1 MQITQEQFN
10 EVHSWTIIIIP
21 SEDWPNPK
29 ANPHERT
36 FYVANTPNYVPQY
49 VLRRSEFVKL
59 ACHGIYVQTTA

>member
-1 MQITQEQFN
+1 MQITKEQFN
-10 EVHSWTIIIIP
+10 EVRGWTTVIIP

-36 FYVANTPNYVPQY
+36 FYVASAPVYVPQY

-59 ACHGIYVQTTA
+59 ACHGIETTA